1 MCCLKI
7 NGTLVNKLTL
17 LLLLA
22 LLITSCDRKER
33 EANLYPIDSL
43 VTAQIMSLTAMQAV
57 LQKQA
62 IMGAKADSIV
72 FTPKDT
78 ADWVSELDI
87 FRQLGVMN
95 KPVSRASYL
104 VDDGLYDPGSNLTV
118 KVFTSTAPEL
128 PVQDLRVFYNRS
140 VHYPRKIEARYDEE
154 TSLYK
159 SSRLLTLEFQNIN
172 NKNILTSYS
181 VKGGQ
186 KMIMGD
192 SVIFSV
198 KGKILID

>member
-7 NGTLVNKLTL
+7 NSNLNNNFTLPV
-17 LLLLA
+17 LLA
-22 LLITSCDRKER
+22 LLIISCDRKER

-43 VTAQIMSLTAMQAV
+43 VTAQIINLTAMQAV

-62 IMGAKADSIV
+62 IMGVNADSIV

-87 FRQLGVMN
+87 FRQLGVIN

-118 KVFTSTAPEL
+118 KMFTSTAPEL

-140 VHYPRKIEARYDEE
+140 ARYPRKIEARYDEE

-172 NKNILTSYS
+172 NKNVLTSYS

-186 KMIMGD
+186 KMILGD

-198 KGKILID
+198 KGKILIH

>member
-7 NGTLVNKLTL
+7 NHNLTNKLTVL
-17 LLLLA
+17 ALLA
-22 LLITSCDRKER
+22 LLITSCDRKEY

-43 VTAQIMSLTAMQAV
+43 ITAQIISLTAMQAV

-62 IMGAKADSIV
+62 IMGVKADSIV

-87 FRQLGVMN
+87 FRQLAVIN

-128 PVQDLRVFYNRS
+128 PVQDFRVFYSRS
-140 VHYPRKIEARYDEE
+140 ARYPRKIEAHYNEE

-159 SSRLLTLEFQNIN
+159 SSRLLRLEFQNIN
-172 NKNILTSYS
+172 NKNVLTSYS